1 MDWVCLLFPF
11 LCLPSPSLQLLT
23 CILFLQE
30 EDGEGSKDVPID
42 LSTKGGTSTGGRKK
56 RGMKGKATTRETNVV
71 VDKEVASD
79 CEEVFVVEE
88 ELVPATEEEMLHAV
102 GKEVSLLN
110 S

>member
-1 MDWVCLLFPF
+1 M
-11 LCLPSPSLQLLT
+11 
-23 CILFLQE
+23 
-30 EDGEGSKDVPID
+30 PID
-42 LSTKGGTSTGGRKK
+42 LSTKGGTSIGGRKK